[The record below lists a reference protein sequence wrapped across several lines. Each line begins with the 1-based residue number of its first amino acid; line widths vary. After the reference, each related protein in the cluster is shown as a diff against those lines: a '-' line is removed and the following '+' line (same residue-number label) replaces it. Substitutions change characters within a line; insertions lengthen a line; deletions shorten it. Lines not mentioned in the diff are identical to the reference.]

1 MARSGQFGKDFDSF
15 TLNFAGASEET
26 VRVVTAQ
33 TWGAIIAGWP
43 VDEGRSRAN
52 WFATNKSPSSATT
65 NKVDLSDKGQTTA
78 NKAERQVIGA
88 KDWSNFYLSNNLPY
102 SAVIE
107 YGGYP
112 DPVKLGTRLKDG
124 SYEKRSKSGYSKQ
137 APNGS
142 LRLNINKSGRLMELE
157 ARKRFKKL

>member
-15 TLNFAGASEET
+15 TLDFAEASEET

-33 TWGAIIAGWP
+33 TWGAIIEGWP

-52 WFATNKSPSSATT
+52 WFATGQAPSEAITEAVDKSDNGT
-65 NKVDLSDKGQTTA
+65 KTA
-78 NKAERQVIGA
+78 NKAEKKVFSIKRW
-88 KDWSNFYLSNNLPY
+88 DSFFLTNNMPY
-102 SAVIE
+102 SPVIE

-142 LRLNINKSGRLMELE
+142 VRLNMNKSGRLMEAE